1 MPNEIANPGTAI
13 EAQAQA
19 KLLDVLRKY
28 EGPIKALIGR
38 TLDPV
43 RFSQLAV
50 SAIKSNPAL
59 AGCSPSSF
67 MNSVLLAMQMGVE
80 IRRDSAY
87 LIPFGRQCQ
96 LLLDYKA
103 KISLARRGGKVG
115 GIQAVSIR
123 ERDDFESWYDERG
136 FHVHHRPS
144 PKGQVRS
151 ADERGALIG
160 VYAFAELIGGGM
172 QWREPMSMDELE
184 RIRKRSRAG
193 AASVTLDEI
202 REAGRLTEDG
212 RQQVWQTWG
221 FNDKRRTPWVTDHE
235 AMCWKTALHSLYKGI
250 PLDDAAMKSQEADEG
265 FETGRQQDF
274 MGDFHSFDPV
284 DALPM
289 VETTDA
295 EGVKAIAAEKIEEGK
310 QEEQARRGRPRG
322 SATRTSTPQKATD
335 ATVGAAS
342 TAKSDTP
349 GQTAAATSEAS
360 AKAMA
365 ASAPES
371 ENFPVEDEPTLF
383 GNAIEAYRGKVSE
396 RAFAYILGKPREAI
410 TDKGTHFYPQGF
422 VSPDEVP
429 ADLVDPIIFDL
440 EDEIARTKGTNG

>member
-1 MPNEIANPGTAI
+1 MPEATTAI
-13 EAQAQA
+13 EVQAQT

-87 LIPFGRQCQ
+87 LIAFGRNCQ

-123 ERDDFESWYDERG
+123 QLDDFESWYDERG
-136 FHVHHRPS
+136 FHIHHRPS

-151 ADERGALIG
+151 AEERGNLIG

-172 QWREPMSMDELE
+172 QWREPMSLDEIE

-193 AASVTLDEI
+193 CASMTLEDI
-202 REAGRLTEDG
+202 REAGKLTVDST
-212 RQQVWQTWG
+212 QQVWQTWG
-221 FNDKRRTPWVTDHE
+221 FNDKRRTPWVTDYE
-235 AMCWKTALHSLYKGI
+235 AMAWKTALHSLYKGI
-250 PLDDAAMKSQEADEG
+250 PLDDAARMSQDADEG
-265 FETGRQQDF
+265 FETGHQRDF

-284 DALPM
+284 DTQPM

-295 EGVKAIAAEKIEEGK
+295 EGVKAIAAQKIEQSQ
-310 QEEQARRGRPRG
+310 QEAARRTRQPRATKTQSQAPARDPGAATNEMRPAQPQVSADGADGRPWDQNLGFMGADPARNDHSADPLTIPDYLPIIGEQAYWRILGSNGYDQETVGYIKDSHRAVILRELVDEAEFQKGENRGR
-322 SATRTSTPQKATD
+322 
-335 ATVGAAS
+335 
-342 TAKSDTP
+342 TA
-349 GQTAAATSEAS
+349 
-360 AKAMA
+360 
-365 ASAPES
+365 
-371 ENFPVEDEPTLF
+371 
-383 GNAIEAYRGKVSE
+383 
-396 RAFAYILGKPREAI
+396 
-410 TDKGTHFYPQGF
+410 
-422 VSPDEVP
+422 
-429 ADLVDPIIFDL
+429 
-440 EDEIARTKGTNG
+440 

>member
-1 MPNEIANPGTAI
+1 MTPNPVTAI
-13 EAQAQA
+13 EVQAQT

-87 LIPFGRQCQ
+87 LVPYGRTCQ

-103 KISLARRGGKVG
+103 KISLARRGGKIG

-123 ERDDFESWYDERG
+123 ERDEFESYYDERG

-151 ADERGALIG
+151 AEERGALIG

-172 QWREPMSMDELE
+172 QWREPMSLDEIE

-193 AASVTLDEI
+193 CPSMTLEDI
-202 REAGRLTEDG
+202 REAGMLTADG
-212 RQQVWQTWG
+212 TQQIWQTWG
-221 FNDKRRTPWVTDHE
+221 FNDKRRTPWVTDWE
-235 AMCWKTALHSLYKGI
+235 QMAWKTALHSLYKGI
-250 PLDDAAMKSQEADEG
+250 PLDDATRMSQDADEG
-265 FETGRQQDF
+265 FETGHQRDF

-284 DALPM
+284 DSQPM

-295 EGVKAIAAEKIEEGK
+295 EGVKAIATQKIEQGQ
-310 QEEQARRGRPRG
+310 QEAARRTRQPRTTRQHIPTDNG
-322 SATRTSTPQKATD
+322 SAQKVATTDQGATGGKTDNPIGTRNAREIPHTP
-335 ATVGAAS
+335 S
-342 TAKSDTP
+342 L
-349 GQTAAATSEAS
+349 GQEII
-360 AKAMA
+360 
-365 ASAPES
+365 
-371 ENFPVEDEPTLF
+371 EDEPSLF
-383 GNAIEAYRGKVSE
+383 VNPVEAYRAKVKPE
-396 RAFAYILGKPREAI
+396 AFAAILSKAREVI
-410 TDKGTHFYPQGF
+410 TDKGTRFYAKGF
-422 VSPDEVP
+422 ATPDDVP
-429 ADLVDPIIFDL
+429 VDAVDAIIFDL
-440 EDEIARTKGTNG
+440 EDEIARAKGAA

>member
-1 MPNEIANPGTAI
+1 MPEATTAI
-13 EAQAQA
+13 EVQAQT

-87 LIPFGRQCQ
+87 LIPYGKQCQ

-115 GIQAVSIR
+115 GIQAVSVR
-123 ERDDFESWYDERG
+123 SNDEFRQWYDEKG
-136 FHVHHRPS
+136 FHIIHRPS
-144 PKGQVRS
+144 PDGEVRS

-172 QWREPMSMDELE
+172 QWREPMSLDEIE

-193 AASVTLDEI
+193 CASMTLEEI
-202 REAGRLTEDG
+202 REAGKLTADG
-212 RQQVWQTWG
+212 TQQVWQTWG
-221 FNDKRRTPWVTDHE
+221 FNDKRRTPWVTDFE
-235 AMCWKTALHSLYKGI
+235 SMAWKTALHSLYKGI
-250 PLDDAAMKSQEADEG
+250 PLDDAARMSQDADEG
-265 FETGRQQDF
+265 FETGHQRDF

-284 DALPM
+284 DTQPM

-295 EGVKAIAAEKIEEGK
+295 EGVKAIAAQKIEQGQ
-310 QEEQARRGRPRG
+310 QEAARRKREPRKANG
-322 SATRTSTPQKATD
+322 TQSQKGDSAQ
-335 ATVGAAS
+335 GAESRQSAVPDSSAS
-342 TAKSDTP
+342 TNNEP
-349 GQTAAATSEAS
+349 PPIFAADALTVLDYRPIVGENAFFRILGSSGFENPEQIPPH
-360 AKAMA
+360 AKAA
-365 ASAPES
+365 LLRELADEAEFQKG
-371 ENFPVEDEPTLF
+371 EN
-383 GNAIEAYRGKVSE
+383 RG
-396 RAFAYILGKPREAI
+396 
-410 TDKGTHFYPQGF
+410 
-422 VSPDEVP
+422 
-429 ADLVDPIIFDL
+429 
-440 EDEIARTKGTNG
+440 RTA

>member
-1 MPNEIANPGTAI
+1 MSEPGTAI
-13 EAQAQA
+13 EVQAQT

-87 LIPFGRQCQ
+87 LIPFGKQCQ

-151 ADERGALIG
+151 AEERGALIG

-193 AASVTLDEI
+193 CASVTLDEI
-202 REAGRLTEDG
+202 REAGRLTPDG
-212 RQQVWQTWG
+212 SQQVWQTWG
-221 FNDKRRTPWVTDHE
+221 FKDPRRTPWVTDHE

-250 PLDDAAMKSQEADEG
+250 PLDDATRMSQDADEG
-265 FETGRQQDF
+265 FETGHQRDF

-284 DALPM
+284 DSQPM
-289 VETTDA
+289 VETTDKDGLKEVA
-295 EGVKAIAAEKIEEGK
+295 VQRIE
-310 QEEQARRGRPRG
+310 QETARRTRQPR
-322 SATRTSTPQKATD
+322 TPKETPPQKGDSAQAGESRQSAVPESSPAQATLLTNPIE
-335 ATVGAAS
+335 ALRAKVKPEVFARIL
-342 TAKSDTP
+342 AKS
-349 GQTAAATSEAS
+349 
-360 AKAMA
+360 
-365 ASAPES
+365 
-371 ENFPVEDEPTLF
+371 
-383 GNAIEAYRGKVSE
+383 
-396 RAFAYILGKPREAI
+396 REVI
-410 TDKGTHFYPQGF
+410 TDEGTDHRPNGF
-422 VSPDEVP
+422 KTPEEVTPDFV
-429 ADLVDPIIFDL
+429 DLILFDL
-440 EDEIARTKGTNG
+440 EDEIARAKGNQ

>member
-1 MPNEIANPGTAI
+1 MPEANTAI
-13 EAQAQA
+13 EVQAQT

-80 IRRDSAY
+80 IRRDSSY

-123 ERDDFESWYDERG
+123 EHDEFETYYDERG

-151 ADERGALIG
+151 AEERGNLIG

-172 QWREPMSMDELE
+172 QWREPMSLDEID

-193 AASVTLDEI
+193 CASMTLADI
-202 REAGRLTEDG
+202 REAGKMTADG
-212 RQQVWQTWG
+212 TQQVWQTWG
-221 FNDKRRTPWVTDHE
+221 FTDKRRTPWVSDFE
-235 AMCWKTALHSLYKGI
+235 QMMLKTALHSLYKGI
-250 PLDDAAMKSQEADEG
+250 PLDDATRMSQDADEG
-265 FETGRQQDF
+265 FETGHQRDF

-284 DALPM
+284 DTQPM

-295 EGVKAIAAEKIEEGK
+295 EGVKALAATKIEQGQ
-310 QEEQARRGRPRG
+310 QEAARRTRQPRQSKNNPIPTDNG
-322 SATRTSTPQKATD
+322 SAKKATTE
-335 ATVGAAS
+335 AQGVAG
-342 TAKSDTP
+342 
-349 GQTAAATSEAS
+349 GQTATPIGHRNAREISHTPTLGQEV
-360 AKAMA
+360 
-365 ASAPES
+365 
-371 ENFPVEDEPTLF
+371 VEDEPPMLF
-383 GNAIEAYRGKVSE
+383 TEPVLAIADYLPLIGEQ
-396 RAFAYILGKPREAI
+396 AFWRILGSN
-410 TDKGTHFYPQGF
+410 GF
-422 VSPDEVP
+422 DSLDVP
-429 ADLVDPIIFDL
+429 ANRVAAILREL
-440 EDEIARTKGTNG
+440 AYEAELQRDEKRGATA

>member
-1 MPNEIANPGTAI
+1 MTPQGTAI
-13 EAQAQA
+13 EVQAQT

-80 IRRDSAY
+80 IRRDSSY

-103 KISLARRGGKVG
+103 KIALARRGGKVG

-123 ERDDFESWYDERG
+123 EHDEFETYYDERG

-151 ADERGALIG
+151 AEDRGALIG

-193 AASVTLDEI
+193 CVSVTLDEI
-202 REAGRLTEDG
+202 RDAGKLTQDG
-212 RQQVWQTWG
+212 TQQVWQTWG
-221 FNDKRRTPWVTDHE
+221 FNDKRRTPWITDHE

-250 PLDDAAMKSQEADEG
+250 PLDDATRMSQDADEG
-265 FETGRQQDF
+265 FETGHQRDF

-284 DALPM
+284 DSQPM

-295 EGVKAIAAEKIEEGK
+295 EGVKAIAAQKIEQGQQEAARRKREPRTPK
-310 QEEQARRGRPRG
+310 QPPARDPGAAANEMRPVDLASAERQMSDEPSLFVTPALTIPDYLPIIGEQAYWR
-322 SATRTSTPQKATD
+322 
-335 ATVGAAS
+335 
-342 TAKSDTP
+342 
-349 GQTAAATSEAS
+349 
-360 AKAMA
+360 
-365 ASAPES
+365 
-371 ENFPVEDEPTLF
+371 
-383 GNAIEAYRGKVSE
+383 
-396 RAFAYILGKPREAI
+396 ILGSNGVDKDHLPAGHRASELLRELA
-410 TDKGTHFYPQGF
+410 DEAEMQKGENG
-422 VSPDEVP
+422 
-429 ADLVDPIIFDL
+429 
-440 EDEIARTKGTNG
+440 ARA

>member
-1 MPNEIANPGTAI
+1 MPEATTAI
-13 EAQAQA
+13 EVQAQT

-87 LIPFGRQCQ
+87 LIAFGRNCQ

-103 KISLARRGGKVG
+103 KIALARRGGKVG
-115 GIQAVSIR
+115 GIQAVAIR
-123 ERDDFESWYDERG
+123 EHDEFETYYDEHG

-151 ADERGALIG
+151 GEERGELIG

-184 RIRKRSRAG
+184 RTRKRSRAG
-193 AASVTLDEI
+193 CASMTLEDI
-202 REAGRLTEDG
+202 REAGKLTADG
-212 RQQVWQTWG
+212 TQQVWQTWG
-221 FNDKRRTPWVTDHE
+221 FNDKRRTPWITDHLQ
-235 AMCWKTALHSLYKGI
+235 MCLKTALHSLYKGI
-250 PLDDAAMKSQEADEG
+250 PLDDAARMSQDADEG
-265 FETGRQQDF
+265 FETGHQRDF

-284 DALPM
+284 DTQPM
-289 VETTDA
+289 VETTDV
-295 EGVKAIAAEKIEEGK
+295 EGVKAIAAQKIEQGQ
-310 QEEQARRGRPRG
+310 QEAARRKREPRQPKTQAG
-322 SATRTSTPQKATD
+322 MPATTTS
-335 ATVGAAS
+335 V
-342 TAKSDTP
+342 
-349 GQTAAATSEAS
+349 
-360 AKAMA
+360 
-365 ASAPES
+365 SAP
-371 ENFPVEDEPTLF
+371 PEDEPPPIFTPDVLTIPDYLPII
-383 GNAIEAYRGKVSE
+383 GEQAYWRIMGSNG
-396 RAFAYILGKPREAI
+396 Y
-410 TDKGTHFYPQGF
+410 D
-422 VSPDEVP
+422 SPDVVP
-429 ADLVDPIIFDL
+429 AHKRAALL
-440 EDEIARTKGTNG
+440 RELADEAEIQRGERRVSA

>member
-1 MPNEIANPGTAI
+1 MTPNPGTAI
-13 EAQAQA
+13 EVQAQA

-67 MNSVLLAMQMGVE
+67 MNCVLLAMQMGVE
-80 IRRDSAY
+80 IRRDSCY
-87 LIPFGRQCQ
+87 LIPFGKQCQ

-123 ERDDFESWYDERG
+123 QLDDFESWYDERG

-193 AASVTLDEI
+193 AASVSLDEI
-202 REAGRLTEDG
+202 REAGRLTDDG
-212 RQQVWQTWG
+212 RQQVWQTWK
-221 FNDKRRTPWVTDHE
+221 FNDPRRTPWVTDHE

-250 PLDDAAMKSQEADEG
+250 PLDDAALKSQEADEG

-295 EGVKAIAAEKIEEGK
+295 EGVKAIATQKIEQGH
-310 QEEQARRGRPRG
+310 QEEQARRGRPRSNKLSPNQPTTG
-322 SATRTSTPQKATD
+322 
-335 ATVGAAS
+335 VIGGAAS
-342 TAKSDTP
+342 TAKADTS
-349 GQTAAATSEAS
+349 GQTVAATPEAS

-371 ENFPVEDEPTLF
+371 FPIEDEPHEPHLLDP
-383 GNAIEAYRGKVSE
+383 IEAYRSKVSE
-396 RAFAYILGKPREAI
+396 RAFAYILGKPRETI
-410 TDKGTHFYPQGF
+410 TDKGTHFYARGF

-429 ADLVDPIIFDL
+429 VDLVDPIIFDL
-440 EDEIARTKGTNG
+440 EDEIARVKGTA

>member
-1 MPNEIANPGTAI
+1 MPEATTAI
-13 EAQAQA
+13 EVQAQT

-87 LIPFGRQCQ
+87 LIPFNRTCQ

-123 ERDDFESWYDERG
+123 EHDEFESWYDERG

-151 ADERGALIG
+151 AEERGALIG

-172 QWREPMSMDELE
+172 QWREPMSIDELE

-193 AASVTLDEI
+193 CASVTLDEI
-202 REAGRLTEDG
+202 REAGRLTQDG
-212 RQQVWQTWG
+212 SQQVWQTWG
-221 FNDKRRTPWVTDHE
+221 FNDKRRTPWVTDWE
-235 AMCWKTALHSLYKGI
+235 QMAWKTALHSLYKGI
-250 PLDDAAMKSQEADEG
+250 PLDDAARMSQDADEG
-265 FETGRQQDF
+265 FETGHQRDF
-274 MGDFHSFDPV
+274 MADFHSFDPV
-284 DALPM
+284 DTQPM

-295 EGVKAIAAEKIEEGK
+295 EGVKALAAQKIEQGQ
-310 QEEQARRGRPRG
+310 QEAPRRTRQPRQPKEQHTHTDNGSAKKATTEAQGVSGGETATPIGHRNAREIPHTPTLGQDNEPSLFAEPVTQGRLTIPDYLAIIGEQAYWRILGSNGYESPDDVPPAKRSALLHEFAGEAEFQRGENAGRAG
-322 SATRTSTPQKATD
+322 
-335 ATVGAAS
+335 GAA
-342 TAKSDTP
+342 
-349 GQTAAATSEAS
+349 
-360 AKAMA
+360 
-365 ASAPES
+365 
-371 ENFPVEDEPTLF
+371 
-383 GNAIEAYRGKVSE
+383 
-396 RAFAYILGKPREAI
+396 
-410 TDKGTHFYPQGF
+410 
-422 VSPDEVP
+422 
-429 ADLVDPIIFDL
+429 
-440 EDEIARTKGTNG
+440 

>member
-1 MPNEIANPGTAI
+1 MTEATTAI
-13 EAQAQA
+13 EVQAQT

-123 ERDDFESWYDERG
+123 ERDEFRQWYDEKG
-136 FHVHHRPS
+136 FHIIHRPS
-144 PKGQVRS
+144 PEGQVRS
-151 ADERGALIG
+151 AEERGNLIG

-172 QWREPMSMDELE
+172 QWREPMSLDEIE

-193 AASVTLDEI
+193 CASVTLEEI
-202 REAGRLTEDG
+202 REAGKLMPDG
-212 RQQVWQTWG
+212 TQQVWQTWG
-221 FNDKRRTPWVTDHE
+221 FNDKRRTPWVTDWE
-235 AMCWKTALHSLYKGI
+235 QMAWKTALHSLYKGI
-250 PLDDAAMKSQEADEG
+250 PLDDATRMSQDADEG
-265 FETGRQQDF
+265 FETGHQRDF

-284 DALPM
+284 DAQPM

-295 EGVKAIAAEKIEEGK
+295 EGVKAIATQKIEQGQ
-310 QEEQARRGRPRG
+310 QEAARRKREPR
-322 SATRTSTPQKATD
+322 ATKTVHTGGAHPRALDRQQATGPLATPNREEAGQ
-335 ATVGAAS
+335 VGE
-342 TAKSDTP
+342 TAI
-349 GQTAAATSEAS
+349 
-360 AKAMA
+360 
-365 ASAPES
+365 
-371 ENFPVEDEPTLF
+371 EDEPMLF
-383 GNAIEAYRGKVSE
+383 APQTPTVADYRELIGDQ
-396 RAFAYILGKPREAI
+396 AFWRILGSNGFESPNDIPENRRPAILRELANELEL
-410 TDKGTHFYPQGF
+410 QR
-422 VSPDEVP
+422 DEQRG
-429 ADLVDPIIFDL
+429 AT
-440 EDEIARTKGTNG
+440 A

>member
-1 MPNEIANPGTAI
+1 MPEATTAI
-13 EAQAQA
+13 EVQAQT
-19 KLLDVLRKY
+19 KLLDVLKKY

-151 ADERGALIG
+151 AEDRGTLIG

-193 AASVTLDEI
+193 CASVTLDEI
-202 REAGRLTEDG
+202 REAGKLTQDG
-212 RQQVWQTWG
+212 TQQVWQTWG
-221 FNDKRRTPWVTDHE
+221 FNDKRRTPWVTDYE
-235 AMCWKTALHSLYKGI
+235 AMAWKTALHSLYKGI
-250 PLDDAAMKSQEADEG
+250 PLDDATRMSQDADEG
-265 FETGRQQDF
+265 FETGHQRDF

-284 DALPM
+284 DSQPM

-295 EGVKAIAAEKIEEGK
+295 EGVKALAVQKIEQGQ
-310 QEEQARRGRPRG
+310 QEAARRKREPRQPKEHHIPTDNG
-322 SATRTSTPQKATD
+322 SAKKAT
-335 ATVGAAS
+335 G
-342 TAKSDTP
+342 TAQNVAG
-349 GQTAAATSEAS
+349 GQTATPIGHRNAREIPHT
-360 AKAMA
+360 
-365 ASAPES
+365 PTLGQDV
-371 ENFPVEDEPTLF
+371 VEDEPALFVTPTL
-383 GNAIEAYRGKVSE
+383 AIPDYLPIIGEQAYWR
-396 RAFAYILGKPREAI
+396 ILGSNGVDKDHLPAGHKASELLREL
-410 TDKGTHFYPQGF
+410 
-422 VSPDEVP
+422 SDE
-429 ADLVDPIIFDL
+429 A
-440 EDEIARTKGTNG
+440 EMQRGENAGGKA

>member
-1 MPNEIANPGTAI
+1 MTPNHGTAI
-13 EAQAQA
+13 EVQAQT

-50 SAIKSNPAL
+50 SAIKSNPNL

-87 LIPFGRQCQ
+87 LIPFGKQCQ

-123 ERDDFESWYDERG
+123 EHDEFESYYDERG

-151 ADERGALIG
+151 AEERGALIG

-193 AASVTLDEI
+193 AASVTLEEI
-202 REAGRLTEDG
+202 REAGRLTQDG
-212 RQQVWQTWG
+212 SQQVWQTWK
-221 FNDKRRTPWVTDHE
+221 FNDPRRTPWITDHE

-250 PLDDAAMKSQEADEG
+250 PLDDATRMSQDADEG
-265 FETGRQQDF
+265 FETGHQRDF

-284 DALPM
+284 DSLPM
-289 VETTDA
+289 VETTDKDGLKEVA
-295 EGVKAIAAEKIEEGK
+295 VQRIE
-310 QEEQARRGRPRG
+310 QETARRTRQPRTNKTPIEKG
-322 SATRTSTPQKATD
+322 ESAQAGESRKSAVPESSSAQTE
-335 ATVGAAS
+335 AAQRREGFGKNGD
-342 TAKSDTP
+342 TTTP
-349 GQTAAATSEAS
+349 GFA
-360 AKAMA
+360 
-365 ASAPES
+365 
-371 ENFPVEDEPTLF
+371 NDEPYLF
-383 GNAIEAYRGKVSE
+383 VNPIEAYRAKVTPE
-396 RAFAYILGKPREAI
+396 AFARILAKEREAI
-410 TDKGTHFYPQGF
+410 TDEGARNYPRGF
-422 VSPDEVP
+422 EHPDDVP
-429 ADLVDPIIFDL
+429 IDLVDPIIFDL
-440 EDEIARTKGTNG
+440 EDEIARTKGNQ

>member
-1 MPNEIANPGTAI
+1 MPDATTAI
-13 EAQAQA
+13 EVQAQT

-87 LIPFGRQCQ
+87 LIPYGKQCQ

-123 ERDDFESWYDERG
+123 EHDEFEAFYNESG
-136 FHVHHRPS
+136 FHLHHRPS

-151 ADERGALIG
+151 VEERGDVIG

-172 QWREPMSMDELE
+172 QWREPMGVDEIE

-193 AASVTLDEI
+193 AAFVTLEEI
-202 REAGRLTEDG
+202 REAGRLTQDG
-212 RQQVWQTWG
+212 TQQNWQTWG
-221 FNDKRRTPWVTDHE
+221 FNDKRRTPWITDWE
-235 AMCWKTALHSLYKGI
+235 SMAKKTALHSLYKGI
-250 PLDDAAMKSQEADEG
+250 PLDDATRMSQEADEG
-265 FETGRQQDF
+265 FETGHQRDF

-284 DALPM
+284 DSQPM
-289 VETTDA
+289 VETTDEA
-295 EGVKAIAAEKIEEGK
+295 GVKAIAAQKIEQGQ
-310 QEEQARRGRPRG
+310 QEAARRTRQARTTKTQPQAPARDPGAAANEMRPTPSIREILKDQEFDEPPPIFAPDTFTIPDYLPIIGEQAYWR
-322 SATRTSTPQKATD
+322 
-335 ATVGAAS
+335 
-342 TAKSDTP
+342 
-349 GQTAAATSEAS
+349 
-360 AKAMA
+360 
-365 ASAPES
+365 
-371 ENFPVEDEPTLF
+371 
-383 GNAIEAYRGKVSE
+383 
-396 RAFAYILGKPREAI
+396 ILGSNGVDAEHMP
-410 TDKGTHFYPQGF
+410 TDHKA
-422 VSPDEVP
+422 
-429 ADLVDPIIFDL
+429 ADLL
-440 EDEIARTKGTNG
+440 RELADEAEIQKGERKT

>member
-1 MPNEIANPGTAI
+1 MPEATTAI
-13 EAQAQA
+13 EVQAQT

-87 LIPFGRQCQ
+87 LIPFGKQCQ

-123 ERDDFESWYDERG
+123 ENDEFRQWYDEKG
-136 FHVHHRPS
+136 FHLIHRPS
-144 PKGQVRS
+144 PEGEVRS
-151 ADERGALIG
+151 AEERGALIG

-172 QWREPMSMDELE
+172 QWREPMSLDEIE

-193 AASVTLDEI
+193 CASMTLDEI
-202 REAGRLTEDG
+202 REAGKLTADG
-212 RQQVWQTWG
+212 TQQVWQTWG
-221 FNDKRRTPWVTDHE
+221 FSDKRRTPWVTDYE
-235 AMCWKTALHSLYKGI
+235 AMAWKTALHSLYKGI
-250 PLDDAAMKSQEADEG
+250 PLDDTARMSQDADEG
-265 FETGRQQDF
+265 FETGHQRDF

-284 DALPM
+284 DTQPM

-295 EGVKAIAAEKIEEGK
+295 EGVKAIAAQKIEQGQREA
-310 QEEQARRGRPRG
+310 ARRKREPR
-322 SATRTSTPQKATD
+322 K
-335 ATVGAAS
+335 V
-342 TAKSDTP
+342 
-349 GQTAAATSEAS
+349 QTAGANQRLTDRQQATGPLTTPAREEAGQ
-360 AKAMA
+360 AGETAII
-365 ASAPES
+365 
-371 ENFPVEDEPTLF
+371 EDEPPMFREQTTLTIPDYLPII
-383 GNAIEAYRGKVSE
+383 GEQAYWR
-396 RAFAYILGKPREAI
+396 ILGSNGYE
-410 TDKGTHFYPQGF
+410 
-422 VSPDEVP
+422 SPDDVP
-429 ADLVDPIIFDL
+429 AAKRSALLYEFAAEADFQRSEHAGDIV
-440 EDEIARTKGTNG
+440 

>member
-1 MPNEIANPGTAI
+1 MTPNPGTAI
-13 EAQAQA
+13 EVQAQT

-50 SAIKSNPAL
+50 SAIKSNPSL

-87 LIPFGRQCQ
+87 LIAFGRTCQ

-123 ERDDFESWYDERG
+123 ERDEFESYYDERG

-151 ADERGALIG
+151 AEERGALIG

-193 AASVTLDEI
+193 AASVTLEEI
-202 REAGRLTEDG
+202 REAGKLTADG
-212 RQQVWQTWG
+212 SQQVWQTWK
-221 FNDKRRTPWVTDHE
+221 FNDPRRTPWISNYE

-250 PLDDAAMKSQEADEG
+250 PLDDATRMSQDADEG
-265 FETGRQQDF
+265 FETGHQRDF

-284 DALPM
+284 DSLPM
-289 VETTDA
+289 VETTDKDGLKEVA
-295 EGVKAIAAEKIEEGK
+295 VQRIE
-310 QEEQARRGRPRG
+310 QESARRTRQPRTTKPT
-322 SATRTSTPQKATD
+322 AQSTPAPQRD
-335 ATVGAAS
+335 PGAATIEMRS
-342 TAKSDTP
+342 SPSIREILKE
-349 GQTAAATSEAS
+349 QEL
-360 AKAMA
+360 
-365 ASAPES
+365 E
-371 ENFPVEDEPTLF
+371 EPTLF
-383 GNAIEAYRGKVSE
+383 VNPIEAYRSKVTPE
-396 RAFAYILGKPREAI
+396 AFARILGKERTTIE
-410 TDKGTHFYPQGF
+410 DQGEHFYPKGF
-422 VSPDEVP
+422 ASPDEVP
-429 ADLVDPIIFDL
+429 ADAVDPIIFDL
-440 EDEIARTKGTNG
+440 EDEIARAKGNQ